1 MYSIVFL
8 LFMIGIVLYFLM
20 TYTPTLSSLFNNINT
35 ENVNVNVN
43 VNVKEPFTTKI
54 RQHYNSKIKRPL
66 RLQKNKHMRVFQ
78 DKMRQFTKMFR

>member
-20 TYTPTLSSLFNNINT
+20 TYTPSLSNHNNT
-35 ENVNVNVN
+35 ENVNVI
-43 VNVKEPFTTKI
+43 VKEPFTTKI
-54 RQHYNSKIKRPL
+54 RQHYNSRIKRPL